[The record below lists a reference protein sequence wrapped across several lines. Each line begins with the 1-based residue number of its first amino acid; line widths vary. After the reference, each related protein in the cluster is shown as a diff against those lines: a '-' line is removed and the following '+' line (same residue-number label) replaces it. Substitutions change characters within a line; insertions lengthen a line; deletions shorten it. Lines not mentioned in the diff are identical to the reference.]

1 MNSNEDI
8 EIKEEF
14 DSFDVF
20 NESDNVEN
28 LKIGKEI
35 QLNNEKLEI
44 KKEFDEEPPVPRN
57 STDTEKQIFEK
68 VEIKCEPEL
77 YFSDEEMISEDRK
90 EKVLNDFK
98 RKRVKKLKNKKSKI
112 AIFIPEISTQET
124 SSKGSKL
131 VSKKQVQDIE

>member
-1 MNSNEDI
+1 MNSNEEI

-14 DSFDVF
+14 DKFDVF
-20 NESDNVEN
+20 KESDNVEN

-44 KKEFDEEPPVPRN
+44 KKEFDGEPPVPRN
-57 STDTEKQIFEK
+57 NTDTEKQIIEK
-68 VEIKCEPEL
+68 VEIKCEPEF

-124 SSKGSKL
+124 SSKGRKL
-131 VSKKQVQDIE
+131 VSKKQVHEIE